1 MRTVTY
7 ANSSIQ
13 HHLSILWSVIHAFTM
28 ISTFCGSCRGGG
40 GGGVV
45 SRQSQR
51 LASMQKAFSKHP
63 LLWERQWLTTH
74 SSCSRGCCSER
85 LHHPLVESKCVVPDY
100 EIRYGPFVTWQRFL
114 LWDIDG
120 VGRTAS
126 RKEHNRMVPR
136 KVEELGPSIGRTPYA
151 NVLAIQGT

>member
-28 ISTFCGSCRGGG
+28 ISIFCGSCR
-40 GGGVV
+40 GVV

-51 LASMQKAFSKHP
+51 LANMQKTFSKHP
-63 LLWERQWLTTH
+63 LPWERQYLTTH

-100 EIRYGPFVTWQRFL
+100 EIRYGPFVIWQRFL
-114 LWDIDG
+114 LWDNDG
-120 VGRTAS
+120 VGKTAS
-126 RKEHNRMVPR
+126 RKEHNWMVPL
-136 KVEELGPSIGRTPYA
+136 KVEELRPSIGRTPYA